1 MSYLGRSAKLSRK
14 TQEKTSFLATAGQT
28 VATGLS
34 YVATF
39 VEVHVNGIL
48 LTDTSDYT
56 ATNGNS
62 ITFTVA
68 LSLNDEVTVI
78 SLKTFAL
85 ADHYSK
91 AESDAAYEPI
101 DSAYTKAEADTLLAA
116 KANTANFTSTGIDDN
131 ATSTAITID
140 ASENL
145 WVGSADGTNS
155 IIRLINGVV
164 NDEHYL
170 ISYTN
175 GHMALKNNITA
186 GDLYFHTGNVERM
199 RVYAAG
205 DVKVTTGNLV
215 IGTSGKGIDF
225 STDGDAS
232 GMTSELLDDYEE
244 GTFIASIRDAATG
257 SNSQLL
263 SVNATATAMYTKIGR
278 LVHYT
283 IVANNIST
291 AGLTASSRAF
301 ITGFPFTVSL
311 ENVASLWHQNFTF
324 SGSTSIVARMATS
337 EAVYFDEMRSG
348 TTDNVIRVS
357 HITNG
362 AADFRLTGTY
372 MTSQ

>member
-244 GTFIASIRDAATG
+244 GTWTPTMHSGG
-257 SNSQLL
+257 SLIN
-263 SVNATATAMYTKIGR
+263 NKAIYTKIGNVVSLYLYVQTSSAQNGTQFR
-278 LVHYT
+278 
-283 IVANNIST
+283 IG
-291 AGLTASSRAF
+291 GL
-301 ITGFPFTVSL
+301 PFT
-311 ENVASLWHQNFTF
+311 
-324 SGSTSIVARMATS
+324 ATS
-337 EAVYFDEMRSG
+337 TNYYAGGSLGYCGNLNTS
-348 TTDNVIRVS
+348 TWCQPLVI
-357 HITNG
+357 NN
-362 AADFRLTGTY
+362 GTY
-372 MTSQ
+372 IYFHRNNGGAHVYNNDVPTSTPLIIQMTYTTNS